1 MNSHLNVLIV
11 EDESIV
17 AMEIDSYIS
26 KVGCRVTAVA
36 SSAKEVYTAIKKEI
50 PDLILMDIYLEG
62 DTDGIEAASIVK
74 KKYPQIEIIFLSANK
89 DVYNIDRAIDVEPL
103 SYLGKPFNRQELLA
117 SLKMA
122 KNKIMKD
129 TVKTEQTSEEYLS
142 LDHEFKYDLKNKMLY
157 HHDTLVHLTKKEAQL
172 LTLFIEDR
180 NTVIDVYILETKIW
194 SGDYVNSNTVRS
206 LIRRLRTKLKHR
218 FIETLSSQGY
228 IFNTQENKDEDQ

>member
-1 MNSHLNVLIV
+1 MKNNLNILIV

-36 SSAKEVYTAIKKEI
+36 SSAKEVYNAIEKEI

-62 DTDGIEAASIVK
+62 DIDGIEAASIVK

-122 KNKIMKD
+122 KNKIIKD
-129 TVKTEQTSEEYLS
+129 TAKTQQIAEEYLS
-142 LDHEFKYDLKNKMLY
+142 LDHEFKYDLKNKILY
-157 HHDTLVHLTKKEAQL
+157 LHDTLVHLTKKEAQL
-172 LTLFIEDR
+172 LTLFIEYR
-180 NTVIDVYILETKIW
+180 NTVIDVYTLESRIW
-194 SGDYVNSNTVRS
+194 EDIYVSSNTIRT
-206 LIRRLRTKLKHR
+206 LIRRLRSKLKHR

-228 IFNTQENKDEDQ
+228 IFNTQENKDQDQ